1 MDKEFKSIEI
11 EGKIGRNNDIIRFD
25 KIISLKNDSNYYLLF
40 HKKLK
45 MQLKL
50 VLLDTN
56 KHIKKI
62 IPFYP
67 EFFKFKIIDVILSF
81 NDKLCILY
89 TYEHI
94 VKTYI
99 LILNINN
106 HYYDEDLTNNKLI
119 EEKIYS
125 YFSIFPNSVTA
136 AKMEI
141 KKNKLIILSNN
152 NLYFLDFIPGNKKFQ
167 ISYSFTLS
175 NPKKIKNDNS
185 YEEEDKEEEEENQEE
200 ESEKDDDTKK
210 ESEKIKDFLIFKK
223 NTILVFTDKYFF
235 IMDIKSSKIKK
246 YIFYDNVEN
255 GKIDEY
261 EYKVGLTND
270 KNYLSVSLE
279 DTLLIYNTENFK
291 KEKIEKYFNE
301 DSLINDLDENDK
313 SLLNSR
319 TVLKIL
325 PYKNF
330 FLILFSGYSYWP
342 HSRSIEDYKYLRT
355 FKKFGDEW
363 RYTKDCIYPH
373 PFSTFNFWVI
383 DEIIYYYDLWGYL

>member
-1 MDKEFKSIEI
+1 MDKEFESIEI
-11 EGKIGRNNDIIRFD
+11 EGKIGRNNAIIHFD
-25 KIISLKNDSNYYLLF
+25 KIITVKNDPNYYLLF
-40 HKKLK
+40 HKNSE

-50 VLLDTN
+50 ALLDTN

-67 EFFKFKIIDVILSF
+67 EFFKFKIIDVILCF
-81 NDKLCILY
+81 KDKLCILY
-89 TYEHI
+89 IYEHI
-94 VKTYI
+94 AKTYI

-106 HYYDEDLTNNKLI
+106 NKLI

-125 YFSIFPNSVTA
+125 NFSIFPYSVND

-152 NLYFLDFIPGNKKFQ
+152 KLYFLDFIPDKKKFQ
-167 ISYSFTLS
+167 ISYTFTLS
-175 NPKKIKNDNS
+175 NPKKQNDNS

-210 ESEKIKDFLIFKK
+210 EYEKIKDFLIFKK
-223 NTILVFTDKYFF
+223 NTILVFTNKYFF
-235 IMDIKSSKIKK
+235 IMDINSSKIKK

-270 KNYLSVSLE
+270 KNYLSVSLG
-279 DTLLIYNTENFK
+279 DTLLIYNTKNFK
-291 KEKIEKYFNE
+291 KEKIEKYFNK
-301 DSLINDLDENDK
+301 DSLLNDLDEYNK

-342 HSRSIEDYKYLRT
+342 HSGSIEDYKNLRT

-363 RYTKDCIYPH
+363 RYTKDCIHPH

>member
-1 MDKEFKSIEI
+1 MDKEFESIEI
-11 EGKIGRNNDIIRFD
+11 KGELGENNDIIHFD
-25 KIISLKNDSNYYLLF
+25 KIITIITLRLFKYYLLF
-40 HKKLK
+40 HKNLNP
-45 MQLKL
+45 QLKL
-50 VLLDTN
+50 AFLDTN
-56 KHIKKI
+56 KGIRKI

-67 EFFKFKIIDVILSF
+67 QFFNFKIIDIILCF

-89 TYEHI
+89 IYEHI
-94 VKTYI
+94 AKTYI

-106 HYYDEDLTNNKLI
+106 HYYGDLTNNKLI
-119 EEKIYS
+119 EEKIFS
-125 YFSIFPNSVTA
+125 YFSIFPYSLND

-141 KKNKLIILSNN
+141 KKNTLIILSNN
-152 NLYFLDFIPGNKKFQ
+152 NLYFLDFIPGEKKFQ
-167 ISYSFTLS
+167 FSYSFTLS

-200 ESEKDDDTKK
+200 ESEKDDDKKK
-210 ESEKIKDFLIFKK
+210 EPEKIKDFLIFKK

-235 IMDIKSSKIKK
+235 IMDIKSSKKK
-246 YIFYDNVEN
+246 RYIFYDNVEN

-261 EYKVGLTND
+261 EYKVCLTND

-279 DTLLIYNTENFK
+279 DTLLIYNTKNFK
-291 KEKIEKYFNE
+291 KEKIEKYINE
-301 DSLINDLDENDK
+301 DSLRNDLDEYDK
-313 SLLNSR
+313 GLLNSR

-325 PYKNF
+325 PYKKF
-330 FLILFSGYSYWP
+330 FLILFSGYHYWP
-342 HSRSIEDYKYLRT
+342 YTGDIEDHKNLRT

-383 DEIIYYYDLWGYL
+383 DEIIYYYDLW

>member
-40 HKKLK
+40 HKNLK

-50 VLLDTN
+50 ALLDTN

-89 TYEHI
+89 IYEHI
-94 VKTYI
+94 AKTYI

-106 HYYDEDLTNNKLI
+106 HYYEDLTNNKLI
-119 EEKIYS
+119 EKKIYS
-125 YFSIFPNSVTA
+125 NFSIFPNSVTE

-152 NLYFLDFIPGNKKFQ
+152 NLYFLDFIPGKKNFQ
-167 ISYSFTLS
+167 ISFSFTLS

-342 HSRSIEDYKYLRT
+342 HSGSIEDYKYLRT